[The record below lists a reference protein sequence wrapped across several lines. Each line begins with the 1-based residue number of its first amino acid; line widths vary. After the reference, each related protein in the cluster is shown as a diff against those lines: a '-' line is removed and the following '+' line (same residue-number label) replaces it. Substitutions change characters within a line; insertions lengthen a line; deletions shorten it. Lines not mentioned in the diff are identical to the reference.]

1 MDFLFVQMMDI
12 AISSITFSR
21 MIPFKMKYQ

>member
-1 MDFLFVQMMDI
+1 MDFFFVQMMDI
-12 AISSITFSR
+12 AISFITFSR